1 MDISGVPMPKEP
13 KITQMD
19 WRSLGYWP
27 IYKNGKKVW
36 VPKDEQYDKNR
47 EDQNLATQSHR

>member
-1 MDISGVPMPKEP
+1 MKEP

-27 IYKNGKKVW
+27 VWKDGKKVW
-36 VPKDEQYDKNR
+36 VPKDAEAFNKDTENQD
-47 EDQNLATQSHR
+47 LAITMDR

>member
-1 MDISGVPMPKEP
+1 MEEFGVHMAKEP

-27 IYKNGKKVW
+27 VWKDGKKVW
-36 VPKDEQYDKNR
+36 VPKDVEVSKD
-47 EDQNLATQSHR
+47 

>member
-1 MDISGVPMPKEP
+1 MDISGVLMPKEP

-27 IYKNGKKVW
+27 VYKNGKKVW
-36 VPKDEQYDKNR
+36 VPKDDTNNKDR
-47 EDQNLATQSHR
+47 ED